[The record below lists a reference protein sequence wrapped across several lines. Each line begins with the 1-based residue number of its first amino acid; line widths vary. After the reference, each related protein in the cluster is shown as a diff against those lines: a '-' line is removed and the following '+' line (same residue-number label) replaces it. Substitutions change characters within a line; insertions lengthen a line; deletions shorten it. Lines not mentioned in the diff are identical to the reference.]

1 MKFLITGLIFPGI
14 LIMLIFGGFYK
25 IDKTSCYSRW
35 EGSGMP
41 TTYSFLGGCKIQLPD
56 GKWIPEDRY
65 REFSDK

>member
-1 MKFLITGLIFPGI
+1 MKFLISIIPPVI
-14 LIMLIFGGFYK
+14 LLALIFGGIYK
-25 IDKTSCYSRW
+25 IDQTSCHSRW

-41 TTYSFLGGCKIQLPD
+41 TTYSFMGGCKVQLPD